1 MSFGPFRVKTIIFDQ
16 NRVHR
21 VNTGQTMSTRVKNEF
36 QAVSGQNL
44 YFRPK
49 PSPPGQY
56 GSNHVD
62 RDKKMSFRLFWVKT
76 VIFFQNPIHRVD
88 THRKFFLV
96 SQHNFR
102 SLKLIFN
109 GWIGLFLIL
118 IWVFSFT
125 YINIYYY
132 I

>member
-62 RDKKMSFRLFWVKT
+62 RDKKNEFQAILGQNCYFWSK
-76 VIFFQNPIHRVD
+76 P
-88 THRKFFLV
+88 
-96 SQHNFR
+96 
-102 SLKLIFN
+102 
-109 GWIGLFLIL
+109 GPPG
-118 IWVFSFT
+118 
-125 YINIYYY
+125 
-132 I
+132 